1 MNFFMTDGF
10 ETRSG
15 VFSAV
20 PLSAVRI
27 SAPISTASDALIA
40 IIISQTAR

>member
-1 MNFFMTDGF
+1 MKFYLTDGF

-15 VFSAV
+15 VSSAV
-20 PLSAVRI
+20 QLAAVRI
-27 SAPISTASDALIA
+27 SASIPTASDALIA